1 LAAATVF
8 FFADG
13 ALVAAAV
20 VLSERV
26 ALADGF
32 FAAVARGAVLAAV
45 AGPAAVVFGAETE
58 VAPEAVAA
66 VFAPV
71 ACAVAV
77 GTGDFTGV
85 AVAFAAAVVCA
96 VVAGVCGLAVCE
108 RPGAAEAASSARLSV
123 HARGIASR
131 LEIGRPL
138 MSPPPLRLRREGG
151 SGR

>member
-1 LAAATVF
+1 MRATLAAG
-8 FFADG
+8 FFATPAFG
-13 ALVAAAV
+13 AATAV

-32 FAAVARGAVLAAV
+32 FGAAT
-45 AGPAAVVFGAETE
+45 AVVGVVADLPVV
-58 VAPEAVAA
+58 VAPGWAVPACAGVPVFALVTVAA
-66 VFAPV
+66 GAGVF
-71 ACAVAV
+71 
-77 GTGDFTGV
+77 
-85 AVAFAAAVVCA
+85 VVVTCA
-96 VVAGVCGLAVCE
+96 VVVCGPAVCE